1 MNLGYCCICLG
12 INEGKSKKDLILVNR
27 GMTKK
32 TFESK
37 GLMYVSELSILNLK
51 DVLKILDYNIKNN
64 IYVYRMSSDMFPW
77 FTHYS
82 FKELP
87 NHSLIESLLKEIGN
101 KVKDNNL
108 RVSFHPGPFC
118 VLASE
123 NDNVVKKTV
132 DELNKHSEIFDLMG
146 LEQSTYYPINIHVN
160 TTKPSLKDAT
170 DRFCKNFSLLSES
183 CKKRLTVENDDSPNQ
198 YSVKLLYD
206 LVYQNIKIPIVFDQF
221 HFLHGPQDQ
230 TMEDALKLAYS
241 TWCGIKPLTHMS
253 SSKKLEDIKS
263 KKIAHAD
270 YIYEKIETFGLD
282 FDVEIEAKYKDV
294 ALLQYIKDFNYPS

>member
-118 VLASE
+118 VLGSE
-123 NDNVVKKTV
+123 NDNVVKKTI
-132 DELNKHSEIFDLMG
+132 DELNKHSELFDLMG

-160 TTKPSLKDAT
+160 TTKPSLKEAT
-170 DRFCKNFSLLSES
+170 DRFCKNFNLLSES

-198 YSVKLLYD
+198 YSVQLLYD
-206 LVYQNIKIPIVFDQF
+206 LVYKNIKIPIVFDQF
-221 HFLHGPQDQ
+221 HFLNGTQDQ

-241 TWCGIKPLTHMS
+241 TWCVKPLTHMS